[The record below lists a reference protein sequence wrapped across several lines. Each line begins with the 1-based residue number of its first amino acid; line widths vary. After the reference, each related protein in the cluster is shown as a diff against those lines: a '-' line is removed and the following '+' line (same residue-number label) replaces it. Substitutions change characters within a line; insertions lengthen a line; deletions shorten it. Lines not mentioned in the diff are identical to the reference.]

1 MAEKVTINDFVRWI
15 TQQIHPAELSALM
28 SKYGY
33 TDDSHESILNAI
45 ASSNDFRLEI
55 GSLLR
60 ESVKK
65 NQKERGRVIGGVG
78 FEDDSMTID
87 EWKQIIKSKRMLR
100 ASGTN
105 IDTASKDA
113 TNKKSFWDYFS
124 AVLGTVGGVATS
136 VWGKAPEEDNTNDK
150 QSGSNTFLYI
160 IIVVVL
166 IAVVGIV
173 WVSTSKK

>member
-33 TDDSHESILNAI
+33 TDDSHESILSAI
-45 ASSNDFRLEI
+45 ESSNDFRLEI

-60 ESVKK
+60 ESIKRNK
-65 NQKERGRVIGGVG
+65 KERARVIGGVG

-87 EWKQIIKSKRMLR
+87 EWKQIIKSKRMLNR

-105 IDTASKDA
+105 IDTASDS
-113 TNKKSFWDYFS
+113 TSKKSFWDYFGLI
-124 AVLGTVGGVATS
+124 VGTFGGVAQS
-136 VWGKAPEEDNTNDK
+136 IWGRPVEENENK
-150 QSGSNTFLYI
+150 NQQSGSNTFLYI